1 MGRTETKRNRD
12 TKGTERESKD
22 KERGDT
28 DTEGTE
34 RQRNREGTTIDR
46 KDDKG
51 QRQGSKR

>member
-12 TKGTERESKD
+12 TKGMERESKD